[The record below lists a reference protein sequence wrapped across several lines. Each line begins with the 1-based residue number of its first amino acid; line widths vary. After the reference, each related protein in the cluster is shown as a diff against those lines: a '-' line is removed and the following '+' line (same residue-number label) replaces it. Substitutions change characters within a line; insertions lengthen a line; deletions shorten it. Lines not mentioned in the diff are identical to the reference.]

1 MADFRTDDRFGGAQ
15 TVLIVSNED
24 TTDISFD
31 LSWESTAWL
40 EVDAPPTVLAPGE
53 STSIPVSFMPR
64 EVTTYKA
71 ELLFEVNGLS
81 RIPVTVSGEGT
92 KLRLELSNPAHAHLN
107 FGQLRLGQE
116 VSEAPGR
123 SCAVFDPSSSAAR
136 HRLEAHASCAFR
148 GRTPRGC

>member
-1 MADFRTDDRFGGAQ
+1 LADDQFNFGVAQ
-15 TVLIVSNED
+15 TVLVVSNED

-31 LSWESTAWL
+31 ISWESTAWL

-71 ELLFEVNGLS
+71 ELSFEVNGLS

-107 FGQLRLGQE
+107 FGQLRIGQE
-116 VSEAPGR
+116 VGDPGQILRIRFSLILVGSARVLCLPRVHAPI
-123 SCAVFDPSSSAAR
+123 A
-136 HRLEAHASCAFR
+136 
-148 GRTPRGC
+148 